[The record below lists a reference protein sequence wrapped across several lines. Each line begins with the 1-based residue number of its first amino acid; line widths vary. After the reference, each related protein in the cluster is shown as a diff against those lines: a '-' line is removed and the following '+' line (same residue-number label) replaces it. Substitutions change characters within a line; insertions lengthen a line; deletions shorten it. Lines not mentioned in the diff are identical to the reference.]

1 MKQGH
6 PNRARL
12 TAWSLALLVA
22 VLGQHVLYSQGVSE
36 YEVKAAYLFNF
47 VKFVEWPSGTF
58 SNDSV
63 PIRMCILNDV
73 PFGLQLT
80 EAVRNKTIKSRP
92 IIVVPVKTVEESR
105 ACQVLFISVP
115 QSRQASQLIS
125 VLQGTSTL
133 TVGETRDFLEEGGII
148 NFVLREHQVHFEV
161 NHKAAMQ
168 AGLRIS
174 SKLLSLAN
182 QVIE

>member
-1 MKQGH
+1 MKRGR

-12 TAWSLALLVA
+12 TAWSFALLVPL
-22 VLGQHVLYSQGVSE
+22 LGQHPLYSQAVSE

-80 EAVRNKTIKSRP
+80 ETVKNKTVKSRP
-92 IIVVPVKTVEESR
+92 IVVVPVKTGEESR
-105 ACQVLFISVP
+105 ACQVLFVSSAR
-115 QSRQASQLIS
+115 SRQTSRLIA

-133 TVGETRDFLEEGGII
+133 TVGETRDFLKEGGII
-148 NFVLREHQVHFEV
+148 NFVLRKNQVHFEV

>member
-1 MKQGH
+1 M
-6 PNRARL
+6 
-12 TAWSLALLVA
+12 AWSFALLVSL
-22 VLGQHVLYSQGVSE
+22 LGQHRLYSQAVSE

-58 SNDSV
+58 GNDSE
-63 PIRMCILNDV
+63 PIRMCILNDA

-80 EAVRNKTIKSRP
+80 ETVRNKTIKNRP
-92 IIVVPVKTVEESR
+92 IAVVPVKTGEESR
-105 ACQVLFISVP
+105 ACQVLFISLP
-115 QSRQASQLIS
+115 QSRQASHLIA

-148 NFVLREHQVHFEV
+148 NFVLRENQVHFQV

-168 AGLRIS
+168 ARLRVS